1 MRQGIA
7 FFVRYPIWGNV
18 LLLLLCGIGLL
29 AFLQMKANF
38 FPEIEQRNVQVQV
51 IYPGA
56 SPEEME
62 NGVVNKVEDALKG
75 IEGIEQVLSVS
86 SENAATITIEGRKG
100 YDPELLLSDVKNTVD
115 RINSFPVDAE
125 KPIVFKV
132 KQIERVVSMLLQGD
146 VDLLTLKSRAEQVE
160 DELLASGK
168 VSQVVLTGFPEL
180 EISVEISED
189 NLRRYG
195 LRFDEVSAAIRA
207 NNFDLS
213 GGALKSSEEEV
224 LLRFRNKKYTG
235 YEIGAIVLR
244 TNADG
249 STLRIADVAKVKEQ
263 FAEAPNKTTFNGTR
277 AVTITVNKTIDED
290 IIEISDYAK
299 DYVKTFNEKNDILKL
314 SIGAD
319 QSKIIRQRIELLV
332 KNGISGSILVL
343 ITLGIF
349 MNFRLAF
356 WVASAIPVSFLGMFI
371 LAYYTGITINVVSL
385 FGMIL
390 VVGILVDDGIV
401 VGENIYAHFER
412 GKSAFQAAVDGTSEV
427 ITSVFA
433 SVSTT
438 IVMFLPFFFLE
449 SRIGEAFSNM
459 AIVVIGCLTVSLLE
473 AAFILPSHLAHS
485 KALSRKEKKGF
496 YLYID
501 KGLDWLRFRA
511 YEGFIR
517 RTLVHRYT
525 VLAAALLFIL
535 LTLGL
540 MQGNFIKTTFFPFV
554 DGDNINVDLTMPPG
568 TRETQT
574 EEVLKRI
581 EANVWKVNEQFSKDR
596 QDGLNV
602 IQNVR
607 LEVGTGGA
615 EKGILDIELLDGE
628 ARNLESFKLTNAI
641 RELTGPVTEAD
652 KLTFGSRQIFGK
664 PVVMSLVSK
673 DLNILEQARAQA
685 IAELSSFPTLRDV
698 TDNNLAGK
706 REVEFKLKPLAYF
719 LGLST
724 NDIARQIRQGFFGEE
739 VQRLQIGNDEVKVW
753 VRYPDYG
760 RRTLG
765 QLEQL
770 RIKTADGREFPLP
783 ELAVFSI
790 QRGIVAIN
798 HVDGAREIRIEADL
812 ANPNEPVP
820 SLIERI
826 RNEVVPKLT
835 ADYPGLRVRFEGQ
848 DKENQKFQRS
858 ASKAFPLALGVL
870 ILIIVLTFRSWSQMF
885 LIVLMIP
892 MGIFGALLG
901 HWIEGKPI
909 SIFSYFG
916 MIALAGVVVNDSV
929 VFIDKF
935 NALLKEGM
943 SFPEA
948 VIKAGTSRFRAIML
962 TSLTT
967 VVGLYPLILEKSR
980 QAQFLIP
987 MAISVAWGLI
997 FTTFFTLIL
1006 LPNLIFIFN
1015 DLRVWWQGKDREGEW
1030 ADRRLVEPAVQEQHA
1045 QRHEND

>member
-1 MRQGIA
+1 MRQGVS
-7 FFVRYPIWGNV
+7 FFVRYPIWGDV

-29 AFLQMKANF
+29 AFLQLKANF

-75 IEGIEQVLSVS
+75 IEGIEQVFSVS
-86 SENAATITIEGRKG
+86 SENSAIITIEGRKG

-115 RINSFPVDAE
+115 RINSFPADAE

-132 KQIERVVSMLLQGD
+132 KQIERVVSMLLQGE
-146 VDLLTLKSRAEQVE
+146 VDLLTLKKRAEQIE
-160 DELLASGK
+160 DELLSSGK
-168 VSQVVLTGFPEL
+168 VSQVVLSGFPEL
-180 EISVEISED
+180 EFSVEIAED

-195 LRFDEVSAAIRA
+195 LRFDEVAAAIRA

-235 YEIGAIVLR
+235 YEVGAIILR
-244 TNADG
+244 TNSDG
-249 STLRIADVAKVKEQ
+249 SVLRIVDVAEVKEQ
-263 FAEAPNKTTFNGTR
+263 FAETPNKTTFNGSR

-299 DYVKTFNEKNDILKL
+299 DYVKTFNEQNNILKL

-319 QSKIIRQRIELLV
+319 QSKIIRQRIELLL

-412 GKSAFQAAVDGTSEV
+412 GKPAFQAAVDGTSEV

-438 IVMFLPFFFLE
+438 IVMFIPFFFLE

-459 AIVVIGCLTVSLLE
+459 AIVVIGCLSVSLLE

-496 YLYID
+496 HKNVD
-501 KGLDWLRFRA
+501 KGLDWVRFRA
-511 YEGFIR
+511 YEGFLR
-517 RTLVHRYT
+517 RTLSHRYT
-525 VLAAALLFIL
+525 ILAAGVFFIM
-535 LTLGL
+535 LTIGL
-540 MQGNFIKTTFFPFV
+540 MQGTMIKTTFFPFV
-554 DGDNINVDLTMPPG
+554 DGDNINIDLTMPPG
-568 TRETQT
+568 TRESQT
-574 EEVLKRI
+574 EAILKRI
-581 EANVWKVNEQFSKDR
+581 EENVWKANEQLSKGR
-596 QDGLNV
+596 TDGLKV
-602 IQNVR
+602 VQNVR

-615 EKGILDIELLDGE
+615 EKGLLDVELLDGE
-628 ARNLESFKLTNAI
+628 TRNLESFKITNAV

-673 DLNILEQARAQA
+673 DMNILEQARRQS

-706 REVEFKLKPLAYF
+706 REVEFELKPLAYF
-719 LGLST
+719 LGLTT

-753 VRYPDYG
+753 VRYPDFG

-783 ELAVFSI
+783 ELANFSI
-790 QRGIVAIN
+790 ERGIVAIN
-798 HVDGAREIRIEADL
+798 HVDGAREVRIEADL

-820 SLIERI
+820 PLIERI
-826 RNEVVPKLT
+826 KNEVVPRLM
-835 ADYPGLRVRFEGQ
+835 ADYPGLKVRFEGQ
-848 DKENQKFQRS
+848 DRENQKFQRS
-858 ASKAFPLALGVL
+858 ALRAFPLALGIL

-892 MGIFGALLG
+892 LGIFGALMG
-901 HWIEGKPI
+901 HWIEGKPV

-916 MIALAGVVVNDSV
+916 MIALAGIVVNDSV
-929 VFIDKF
+929 VFLDKF
-935 NALLKEGM
+935 NALLKEGLP
-943 SFPEA
+943 FPEA

-967 VVGLYPLILEKSR
+967 VAGLYPLILEKSR

-997 FTTFFTLIL
+997 FTTIFTLIM
-1006 LPNLIFIFN
+1006 LPSMIYVMN
-1015 DLRVWWQGKDREGEW
+1015 DLRVWWNGKNKGGDW
-1030 ADRRLVEPAVQEQHA
+1030 PDRREVEPAVAEQKA
-1045 QRHEND
+1045 IIHENE